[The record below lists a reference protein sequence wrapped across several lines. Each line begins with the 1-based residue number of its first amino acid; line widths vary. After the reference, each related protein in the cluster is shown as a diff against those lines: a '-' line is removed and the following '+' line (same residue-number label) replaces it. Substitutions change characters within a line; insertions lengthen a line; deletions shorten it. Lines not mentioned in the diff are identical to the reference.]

1 MWHKAFLL
9 KLSCRVGMV
18 IAPLMP
24 LVLLSSCQTKAPR
37 RSTEETAGMP
47 GSDARVLANLESH
60 NGELRREFME
70 LRSSGDWRRRGYF
83 SAGESDRMELLF
95 FRFLTAQRQ
104 LGEVAGHYP
113 KPRQDSTLAGE
124 AMATRSH
131 ADRMARE
138 QADFLVKTFGSD
150 RIAVAKLNQAYPRS
164 GIPRDTYDLV
174 LESLEPRAKRAATA
188 ARVKVDE
195 RLNAAAYLTQAE
207 IFLRVSRLRKPGAH
221 LVSFS
226 AGQKERIRSLLQPGD
241 ILLTFTAGYASDVF
255 IPGIFKHGIT
265 WVGPAGQRE
274 AAGLSPD
281 RIVLTGGGA
290 ERRKLTRDLRQE
302 LTAEGLPA
310 NLIEAVAEGVKFSN
324 LDFILDT
331 HINRLLVLRPRLE
344 PGNRARQVSRT
355 FSYLGQDYDFRFDF
369 EDASRQ
375 VCTEVIYRS
384 LNGLDGIQ
392 FPLTRRGG
400 HATLSADDLVDY
412 WLQQHPGAFELVL
425 YAEEAPGSP
434 GHQARILTGA
444 EGQARVEALMGG
456 KGHDGR

>member
-1 MWHKAFLL
+1 MWHKALFL
-9 KLSCRVGMV
+9 KLSRSAAVV

-24 LVLLSSCQTKAPR
+24 LFLLSSCQSNQLR
-37 RSTEETAGMP
+37 RSPEETAGMP
-47 GSDARVLANLESH
+47 VTDTKILANLDSH
-60 NGELRREFME
+60 SGGLRREF
-70 LRSSGDWRRRGYF
+70 LNLSASGDWRRRGYF
-83 SAGESDRMELLF
+83 SAAESDRMELLF

-104 LGEVAGHYP
+104 LGEIAGHYQ
-113 KPRQDSTLAGE
+113 KTRRDSVLGDE
-124 AMATRSH
+124 AMAIRSR
-131 ADRMARE
+131 ANRLARE
-138 QADFLVKTFGSD
+138 QADFLVKTFGAD

-174 LESLEPRAKRAATA
+174 LESLEPRAQRAATA

-195 RLNAAAYLTQAE
+195 KLSAAAYLAQAE

-226 AGQKERIRSLLQPGD
+226 ARQKERIRSLLQPGD

-255 IPGIFKHGIT
+255 IPGAFKHGMT
-265 WVGPAGQRE
+265 WVGPVGQRE

-281 RIVLTGGGA
+281 RIVLTGGEA
-290 ERRKLTRDLRQE
+290 ERRKLARDLRQDV
-302 LTAEGLPA
+302 TVQGLPA
-310 NLIEAVAEGVKFSN
+310 DLIEAVAEGVKFSN
-324 LDFILDT
+324 LNFILDT
-331 HINRLLVLRPRLE
+331 HINRLLVLRPKMG

-369 EDASRQ
+369 ADASRQ

-392 FPLTRRGG
+392 LPLTRRGG
-400 HATLSADDLVDY
+400 HATLSADDLVNY

-425 YAEEAPGSP
+425 YAGEAPGSP

-444 EGQARVEALMGG
+444 V
-456 KGHDGR
+456 